1 MSPWEHTLDAVR
13 RRWPKALVRVTMM
26 KPTGDDAFVAAVV
39 QLTRSGPGAEDE
51 LLERAADVARR
62 LAAAPPPAPARGGDG
77 PLFARKDDR

>member
-39 QLTRSGPGAEDE
+39 QLTRSGPGAEEEPVALGSSDVGA
-51 LLERAADVARR
+51 LRALYERVTGRASS
-62 LAAAPPPAPARGGDG
+62 
-77 PLFARKDDR
+77 